1 MRVGGGREG
10 QREGAREGRDGI
22 ETEKVW
28 KEEGRRECMRE

>member
-22 ETEKVW
+22 QTGRKCGW
-28 KEEGRRECMRE
+28 KKDEESA